1 LTLNY
6 VGISIYSFTGLILA
20 KMTKRLKLSLLLVL
34 ITSFTC
40 QSAYANELAIWDKL
54 QGTNPKGYVL
64 LLRHTLAPGVGDP
77 ENFDLNDCST
87 QRNLSSVG
95 RQDAKSVGEW
105 LKRQD
110 IKIARVESSRWCRA
124 KETAQLL
131 DIGKVRL
138 NSNLDSLFESA
149 DPAKSIQTVRVK
161 KQILDYRNKSGLL
174 VLVGHYVNISAVVGV
189 GVDSGEGV
197 LVKADSKGKITVVGL
212 TPKLGR

>member
-1 LTLNY
+1 
-6 VGISIYSFTGLILA
+6 
-20 KMTKRLKLSLLLVL
+20 MTKRLKLSLLLVL

-95 RQDAKSVGEW
+95 RQDAKSVGDW
-105 LKRQD
+105 LKRRD

-174 VLVGHYVNISAVVGV
+174 VLVGHYINIGAVTGV